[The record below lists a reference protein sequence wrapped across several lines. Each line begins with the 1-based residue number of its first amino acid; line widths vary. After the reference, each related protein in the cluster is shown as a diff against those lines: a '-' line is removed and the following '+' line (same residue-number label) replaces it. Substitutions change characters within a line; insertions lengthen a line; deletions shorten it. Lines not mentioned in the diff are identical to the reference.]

1 MGKVDQL
8 EPDRALELL
17 DTASLEGGKV
27 IDKEQTARIQMVTP
41 LTAEELNK
49 LLELLQ
55 ENVGDQNR
63 LLGVKSDEVGEH
75 VVNVFGAQASTKSFV
90 QPLHP
95 LLVVTDDSKHT
106 ETKGDL
112 EEHIINVIKL
122 LPSFALETL
131 VPWYFASSCFFLASE
146 ASGP

>member
-17 DTASLEGGKV
+17 DIASLEGGKV
-27 IDKEQTARIQMVTP
+27 IDKEQTAGIQMVTP

-55 ENVGDQNR
+55 ENVGNQNR

-112 EEHIINVIKL
+112 EEHIKL
-122 LPSFALETL
+122 LPHFDLETL

>member
-112 EEHIINVIKL
+112 EEHIKL
-122 LPSFALETL
+122 LPHFDLETL

>member
-1 MGKVDQL
+1 MGKVDEL

-17 DTASLEGGKV
+17 DLASLEGGKV
-27 IDKEQTARIQMVTP
+27 IDKQQTARIQMVTS
-41 LTAEELNK
+41 LTAKELHK
-49 LLELLQ
+49 LLQFLQ
-55 ENVGDQNR
+55 ENVGNQNR
-63 LLGVKSDEVGEH
+63 LLGVESDEVGEH
-75 VVNVFGAQASTKSFV
+75 VVNVFAAQASTKSFV

-95 LLVVTDDSKHT
+95 LLVVTDDSKHA

-112 EEHIINVIKL
+112 EEPIKL
-122 LPSFALETL
+122 LPCSDMDTL